1 MSAPA
6 GRRPDPSAEHAG
18 ADRARV
24 LGEGIAWTAT
34 WSLRVVAIALGAVL
48 VGLIVG
54 QLWSIFLPVF
64 LGVIIASV
72 LAPPVGWL
80 RRRRMP
86 SALATTL
93 VVVVALAVL
102 GGVVGLIA
110 PSVAG
115 QAPLIVQGAIGGL
128 DQIQAWLN
136 GPPFN
141 LSSSQIGSYVQMA
154 TERLQQSA
162 TDIAGGVLT
171 GVSAVAGGVING
183 VLALVLA
190 FLFVKDGPRWLPWVR
205 RMSGE
210 RAGGHLVT
218 VMERSWARVGG
229 FIRTQALIGVVDA
242 VFIGVGLVIFGV
254 PLALPLAVLTFFGAF
269 IPIVGALVAGALAVL
284 IALVVQGPGIAL
296 GVLILII
303 AVQQVEGNLLQ
314 PVLQG
319 RGLGLHSTVVIL
331 AVTAGSSL
339 FGIAGAFLA
348 VPVAAVAAELLR
360 YLAEQVDRRVSLDAE
375 ANADH
380 SHDEPAP
387 HTLAA
392 EIGTTPPENPAP
404 VTPDGSTDPSDG
416 NDTPDGTG
424 GDGRSQDRSSSSSE

>member
-1 MSAPA
+1 MSDPAAPLTDGHPDPA
-6 GRRPDPSAEHAG
+6 GP
-18 ADRARV
+18 DRAIV
-24 LGEGIAWTAT
+24 LGEGIAWTAR
-34 WSLRVVAIALGAVL
+34 WSLRVVVIALGAVL

-54 QLWSIFLPVF
+54 ELWSVFLPVF

-80 RRRRMP
+80 RDRRVP

-93 VVVVALAVL
+93 VVVLA
-102 GGVVGLIA
+102 VGLIGAVIAIVA

-115 QAPLIVQGAIGGL
+115 QAPQIVQGASGGL
-128 DQIQAWLN
+128 DQIQAWLG

-141 LSSSQIGSYVQMA
+141 LNSSQIGGYVQMA

-162 TDIAGGVLT
+162 ADIASGVIT
-171 GVSAVAGGVING
+171 GVSAVANSVVNG

-190 FLFVKDGPRWLPWVR
+190 FLFVKDGPLWLPWVR

-210 RAGGHLVT
+210 RAGGHLEA
-218 VMERSWARVGG
+218 VMERSWRRVGG
-229 FIRTQALIGVVDA
+229 FIRTQALIGFVDA
-242 VFIGVGLVIFGV
+242 LLIGIGLAVFGV
-254 PLALPLAVLTFFGAF
+254 PLAFPLAVLTFFGAF
-269 IPIVGALVAGALAVL
+269 IPIVGSLVAGALAVL
-284 IALVVQGPGIAL
+284 IALVVKGAGVAL

-303 AVQQVEGNLLQ
+303 VVQQVEGNLLQ

-348 VPVAAVAAELLR
+348 VPVAAVAAEILR
-360 YLAEQVDRRVSLDAE
+360 YLSEQVDRRASLEAE
-375 ANADH
+375 ARADH
-380 SHDEPAP
+380 SRDEPHP
-387 HTLAA
+387 TTIAA
-392 EIGTTPPENPAP
+392 EDAAVPPDAHADAEVPGDEEPAGD
-404 VTPDGSTDPSDG
+404 TEDPD
-416 NDTPDGTG
+416 
-424 GDGRSQDRSSSSSE
+424 GDGRSRARTSLSSE

>member
-1 MSAPA
+1 MPAPA
-6 GRRPDPSAEHAG
+6 DPTPGTPPHPDE
-18 ADRARV
+18 ADRAAI
-24 LGEGIAWTAT
+24 LGQGIAWTAT
-34 WSLRVVAIALGAVL
+34 WSLRIVLIALGATV

-72 LAPPVGWL
+72 LAPPVAWL
-80 RRRRMP
+80 RNRGMP
-86 SALATTL
+86 SAVATTL
-93 VVVVALAVL
+93 VVVVAVAAI
-102 GGVVGLIA
+102 GGVVVLVA

-115 QAPLIVQGAIGGL
+115 QAPLIVNGASEGL
-128 DQIQAWLN
+128 DQIQNFLN

-141 LSSSQIGSYVQMA
+141 LSASQIGGYVQMA

-162 TDIAGGVLT
+162 ASIASGVLT
-171 GVSAVAGGVING
+171 GVSAVADGVING

-205 RMSGE
+205 RMAGE

-218 VMERSWARVGG
+218 VMERAWRRVGG
-229 FIRTQALIGVVDA
+229 FIRTQALIGFVDA
-242 VFIGVGLVIFGV
+242 VFIGVGLVLFGV

-284 IALVVQGPGIAL
+284 IALVVKGIGVAIGVL
-296 GVLILII
+296 VLIL

-331 AVTAGSSL
+331 AVTGGSSL

-348 VPVAAVAAELLR
+348 VPVAAVVAELFR
-360 YLAEQVDRRVSLDAE
+360 YLSEQVDRRVSLEAE
-375 ANADH
+375 VNADH
-380 SHDEPAP
+380 SRDEPEP

-392 EIGTTPPENPAP
+392 ETAPASPEEPTDTTGRPP
-404 VTPDGSTDPSDG
+404 
-416 NDTPDGTG
+416 
-424 GDGRSQDRSSSSSE
+424 SSSE